1 MSPASITKIRNDRE
15 ARVRRHVEIAR
26 LLRDDPRYTNV
37 ELARMLNVSRNTIA
51 EDRKHLM
58 SVVSNEAKNE
68 MQIYRE
74 DQLTRIAA
82 KWDEIEND
90 QTMTGAEKH
99 LAWSRWM
106 KLEMDLRG
114 TAAPTRSENLNIN
127 ADVDPAKL
135 VGYRKF
141 LYHTRHLSEADVYRL
156 VYPYCDSLPPSHTPN
171 ELLGEVTDE
180 KP

>member
-1 MSPASITKIRNDRE
+1 MSRASRKAKRDVAMNIVVTEHIKKGQTLERVLPLTGYKNTETLSRIKKEVMQQVRNE
-15 ARVRRHVEIAR
+15 
-26 LLRDDPRYTNV
+26 TQ
-37 ELARMLNVSRNTIA
+37 T
-51 EDRKHLM
+51 
-58 SVVSNEAKNE
+58 E

-74 DQLTRIAA
+74 DQLSRIAA

-156 VYPYCDSLPPSHTPN
+156 VYPYCDSLPASHTPN
-171 ELLGEVTDE
+171 VLLGEVPDE
-180 KP
+180 KS